1 MNLLLV
7 LLLLWN
13 PIVLW
18 LYYQS
23 MVIAFLLPLLIV
35 ILGFAISKIR
45 SLRLKVW
52 AFNLAAIASILF
64 HAEVIFTMVYADKDI
79 PNLYELHG
87 KYYFNKPY
95 LDQQFNDPEFVTR
108 YKTNC
113 QGYRIDDLTSQDQKI
128 EKCDW
133 LFIGDSYTQGAQV
146 EYNQLFSS
154 LIYKD
159 FPDKV
164 IVNAGISGAGL

>member
-95 LDQQFNDPEFVTR
+95 LDQHFNDLEFVTR

-113 QGYRIDDLTSQDQKI
+113 L
-128 EKCDW
+128 
-133 LFIGDSYTQGAQV
+133 
-146 EYNQLFSS
+146 S
-154 LIYKD
+154 LIH
-159 FPDKV
+159 
-164 IVNAGISGAGL
+164 I

>member
-1 MNLLLV
+1 MAIL
-7 LLLLWN
+7 
-13 PIVLW
+13 PE
-18 LYYQS
+18 YGHC
-23 MVIAFLLPLLIV
+23 FLLPITIV
-35 ILGFAISKIR
+35 SIGLAISRVR

-64 HAEVIFTMVYADKDI
+64 HAEVIFTMVYAYKEI

-113 QGYRIDDLTSQDQKI
+113 QGYRVDDLSSQNQKI
-128 EKCDW
+128 ENV
-133 LFIGDSYTQGAQV
+133 IGCLS
-146 EYNQLFSS
+146 E
-154 LIYKD
+154 IHIH
-159 FPDKV
+159 KV
-164 IVNAGISGAGL
+164 LR

>member
-18 LYYQS
+18 QYYQS
-23 MVIAFLLPLLIV
+23 MVIAFLLSITIV
-35 ILGFAISKIR
+35 SIGLAISRVR

-52 AFNLAAIASILF
+52 AFNLVTIASILF
-64 HAEVIFTMVYADKDI
+64 HAEVIFTMVYAYKEI

-95 LDQQFNDPEFVTR
+95 LDQQFNDIGLMIYPHRSRRLKNVI
-108 YKTNC
+108 
-113 QGYRIDDLTSQDQKI
+113 GYLSEIHI
-128 EKCDW
+128 H
-133 LFIGDSYTQGAQV
+133 
-146 EYNQLFSS
+146 
-154 LIYKD
+154 
-159 FPDKV
+159 KV
-164 IVNAGISGAGL
+164 LR

>member
-1 MNLLLV
+1 M
-7 LLLLWN
+7 
-13 PIVLW
+13 VLW
-18 LYYQS
+18 QYYQS
-23 MVIAFLLPLLIV
+23 MVIAFLLSITIV
-35 ILGFAISKIR
+35 SIGLVISRVR

-52 AFNLAAIASILF
+52 AFNLVTIASILF
-64 HAEVIFTMVYADKDI
+64 HAEVIFTMVYAYKEI

-113 QGYRIDDLTSQDQKI
+113 QGYRVDDLSSQEQKI

-164 IVNAGISGAGL
+164 IVNAGISGAGLYDEFNYF

>member
-1 MNLLLV
+1 MTRKRLKSMNLLLV

-23 MVIAFLLPLLIV
+23 IVIAFLLPLLIV

-113 QGYRIDDLTSQDQKI
+113 QGYRIDDLT
-128 EKCDW
+128 
-133 LFIGDSYTQGAQV
+133 
-146 EYNQLFSS
+146 
-154 LIYKD
+154 
-159 FPDKV
+159 
-164 IVNAGISGAGL
+164 

>member
-87 KYYFNKPY
+87 KNYLNKPY
-95 LDQQFNDPEFVTR
+95 LDKNLNTPKF
-108 YKTNC
+108 
-113 QGYRIDDLTSQDQKI
+113 
-128 EKCDW
+128 
-133 LFIGDSYTQGAQV
+133 
-146 EYNQLFSS
+146 
-154 LIYKD
+154 
-159 FPDKV
+159 
-164 IVNAGISGAGL
+164 

>member
-23 MVIAFLLPLLIV
+23 MVIAFLLPILIV
-35 ILGFAISKIR
+35 VLGIVISMLS

-52 AFNLAAIASILF
+52 AFNLTTIASILF
-64 HAEVIFTMVYADKDI
+64 HTEVIFTMGYADKDI

-113 QGYRIDDLTSQDQKI
+113 QGYRIDDLT
-128 EKCDW
+128 
-133 LFIGDSYTQGAQV
+133 
-146 EYNQLFSS
+146 
-154 LIYKD
+154 
-159 FPDKV
+159 
-164 IVNAGISGAGL
+164 